1 MRFRRMLS
9 SVNILPGLSLVAVLP
24 LGAQSLE
31 ARNGSASISAL
42 APAAARHAIPEY
54 RIEAGDVLGVE
65 VWKEPDL
72 SIASVPVRLDGKIS
86 LPMLGQTEAAG
97 LTPGELQE
105 SLVAKYGEYVR
116 APRVTVLL
124 KEINSQKAYVIG
136 EVKKEGFVRL
146 SSPITVLQALA
157 ECGGLTDFA
166 NRGKIH
172 ILRAAGGKETL
183 LPFDYSAV
191 VRGKKME
198 QNIVLLPGDT
208 VVVPH

>member
-1 MRFRRMLS
+1 MQFRRILVSVTILYSLS
-9 SVNILPGLSLVAVLP
+9 MVAVSSSN
-24 LGAQSLE
+24 AQ
-31 ARNGSASISAL
+31 
-42 APAAARHAIPEY
+42 PAAALTASATISAPAPNAGRHGIPEY
-54 RIEAGDVLGVE
+54 RIEAGDILAVE

-72 SIASVPVRLDGKIS
+72 SVPSVPVRLDGKIS
-86 LPMLGQTEAAG
+86 LPMLGQTSVAG
-97 LTPGELQE
+97 LTPAELEAGLRQR
-105 SLVAKYGEYVR
+105 YGEYVR

-136 EVKKEGFVRL
+136 EVKKEGFVHLASRV
-146 SSPITVLQALA
+146 TVLQALA
-157 ECGGLTDFA
+157 ECGGITDFA

-172 ILRAAGGKETL
+172 ILRTTSGRQEL
-183 LPFDYSAV
+183 LPFDYTAV

>member
-1 MRFRRMLS
+1 MQMRRIFS
-9 SVNILPGLSLVAVLP
+9 SVRILPVVSLVAALP
-24 LGAQSLE
+24 LGAQS
-31 ARNGSASISAL
+31 ADRFHGSAAISA
-42 APAAARHAIPEY
+42 PASGAVRRTIPEY
-54 RIEAGDVLGVE
+54 RIEAGDVLAVE

-72 SIASVPVRLDGKIS
+72 SSPNVPVRLDGKIS
-86 LPMLGQTEAAG
+86 LPMLGQTDAAG
-97 LTPGELQE
+97 LTPGELE
-105 SLVAKYGEYVR
+105 TSLVTKYGEYVR

-146 SSPITVLQALA
+146 ASPVTVLQALA
-157 ECGGLTDFA
+157 ECGGLTDYA

-172 ILRAAGGKETL
+172 ILRTAGGREAL
-183 LPFDYSAV
+183 LPFDYTAV
-191 VRGKKME
+191 VKGKKME